1 MPSPTTEYRLTID
14 RVTGDPLLFKFQR
27 STEQIRNAGSAI
39 EKGLAANYLGVL
51 PEGKLVIIPSH
62 QIASVEIDPA
72 PKVFIQY
79 VVKDVESVGWARG
92 VGTMASC
99 QICVSDEVNA
109 ADTRPSTTQERTK
122 R

>member
-79 VVKDVESVGWARG
+79 VVKDDESVG
-92 VGTMASC
+92 
-99 QICVSDEVNA
+99 
-109 ADTRPSTTQERTK
+109 
-122 R
+122 